1 MRKTTFQNHK
11 HYHSTRYSTEKA
23 MTMTMLNAQDI
34 SVHVQEELLTSF

>member
-11 HYHSTRYSTEKA
+11 HNHSTRYSTEKA
-23 MTMTMLNAQDI
+23 MTMLNAKEI